1 MEINKFNQTMKYL
14 TRPAE
19 RPGQSLEDLT
29 VTTDLPEEGMEF
41 QSVIEGF
48 GEGLDRNE
56 RQDFDKGGV
65 VEREELFQGGPL
77 DPKIKKQIRA
87 YLKEN
92 NVKPDF
98 KSYKFGVPKKHPLY
112 DNARYFQ
119 RGESQRAYK
128 KERGKDP
135 KFRKQKAQYQK
146 KYYSTNREEVLQ
158 KAKEYYAN
166 PDVAERVRQRQ
177 NNYYLTAKG
186 KEKAKQALTKRIGE
200 IGFFPPGG
208 NYRENVWYDLYR
220 STIAKDGGR
229 FVLDEKSMPKK
240 IPMTKD
246 GAINWAKDGLYK
258 KIKFI
263 DKQTNKKISLNTM
276 DKYLD
281 STFGKGTY
289 DKAIDSYKEKDALK
303 DIKIKYKGKEQRI
316 GTITRDLYPGNV
328 LSAFEVHHPE
338 GVGKNWWSSQLTFRD
353 ANQQVR
359 AIEGDLIR
367 GSKLAKTKDAK
378 QALIKKQVKKLVNL
392 PGGINFIFEG
402 EILGKAPTKK
412 SVLKASAEV
421 LKDPSYTRQINKLL
435 AKPTQLYSGLAALPE
450 MGRIGKEMITQDVP
464 KFGRFAGQ
472 VAKGAGKVARV
483 LVGPVELPVSI
494 AAGGLYAN
502 YQNQLDFAKALD
514 RTNLSENQKKDFKNK
529 FRRAEIG
536 VDVGVGEEILV
547 DTMGTESDII
557 GGIKDPDKIDQY
569 QKVAFDY
576 IKNERDQQFADLED
590 ERRDAALIEKD
601 ELF

>member
-1 MEINKFNQTMKYL
+1 MKISDFRKAMRPKKYL
-14 TRPAE
+14 TR
-19 RPGQSLEDLT
+19 DF
-29 VTTDLPEEGMEF
+29 V
-41 QSVIEGF
+41 VY
-48 GEGLDRNE
+48 
-56 RQDFDKGGV
+56 QDPKMLAARSEMQAGGV

-77 DPKIKKQIRA
+77 DPEIKKQIKA

-112 DNARYFQ
+112 NNARYFQ

-128 KERGKDP
+128 RERGKDP
-135 KFRKQKAQYQK
+135 KFKKQKAQYQK
-146 KYYSTNREEVLQ
+146 KYYSTNREKVLQ

-186 KEKAKQALTKRIGE
+186 KERAKQALTKRIGE

-208 NYRENVWYDLYR
+208 NYRANVWYDLYR

-258 KIKFI
+258 KVKFI
-263 DKQTNKKISLNTM
+263 DKQTNKKISLNTI

-289 DKAIDSYKEKDALK
+289 DKAINSYKEKDALK

-316 GTITRDLYPGNV
+316 GTITRNLYPGNV

-338 GVGKNWWSSQLTFRD
+338 GVGKNSWSSQLTFRD

-367 GSKLAKTKDAK
+367 GSKLAKTKEAK

-402 EILGKAPTKK
+402 EIVGKTPTKE
-412 SVLKASAEV
+412 SSLKASAEKF
-421 LKDPSYTRQINKLL
+421 KDPSYTRQINKLVLQGINEASPQDLTDFISTL
-435 AKPTQLYSGLAALPE
+435 APGCKLKYADGGRVNYSTGSDCYNRGL
-450 MGRIGKEMITQDVP
+450 
-464 KFGRFAGQ
+464 
-472 VAKGAGKVARV
+472 
-483 LVGPVELPVSI
+483 
-494 AAGGLYAN
+494 
-502 YQNQLDFAKALD
+502 
-514 RTNLSENQKKDFKNK
+514 
-529 FRRAEIG
+529 
-536 VDVGVGEEILV
+536 EILKQASQGYK
-547 DTMGTESDII
+547 TTA
-557 GGIKDPDKIDQY
+557 
-569 QKVAFDY
+569 QKV
-576 IKNERDQQFADLED
+576 
-590 ERRDAALIEKD
+590 
-601 ELF
+601 